1 MTTGRINQVTISER
15 SLLIRG
21 LVNFH
26 KASAA
31 PLSTLFAFKYVT
43 NFCDYS
49 KRMFRKTLNCDCS
62 ANHTTCVGL
71 SLTNR
76 GLMLATNPVLLTL
89 INFSAAPSPAD
100 R

>member
-15 SLLIRG
+15 SFLIRG
-21 LVNFH
+21 LVRSH
-26 KASAA
+26 KAPAA
-31 PLSTLFAFKYVT
+31 PLSTLLAFKYVT
-43 NFCDYS
+43 NFVIIQNEGFE
-49 KRMFRKTLNCDCS
+49 RHQIAGVRLIN
-62 ANHTTCVGL
+62 TTCVAI